1 MARAALI
8 RFLVAVVFVAPVVRM
23 TCDVTCIQ
31 PAPFDSAQGTPP
43 ASCHGPAS
51 QADTSDERCSHDH
64 TGNVARLVDAA
75 PVVAVV
81 PAVVIVSL
89 RAAVI
94 DLVVSPAPAFAGRGS
109 PLPVLRV

>member
-31 PAPFDSAQGTPP
+31 PATPP
-43 ASCHGPAS
+43 SCHSPAS
-51 QADTSDERCSHDH
+51 QTDTPDDRCSHDH

-109 PLPVLRV
+109 PLSVLRV